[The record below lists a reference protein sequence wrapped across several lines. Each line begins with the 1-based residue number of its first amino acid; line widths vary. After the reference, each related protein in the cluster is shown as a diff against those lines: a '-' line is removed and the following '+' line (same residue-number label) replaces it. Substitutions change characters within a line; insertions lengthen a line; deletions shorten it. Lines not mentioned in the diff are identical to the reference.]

1 MTSIRD
7 FAFTIVLSLAA
18 MVNLVAQ
25 NEIKIRVVDST
36 TAEPV
41 PSAIVGI
48 KNTSIGMSSDE
59 DGRATFSNIPDG
71 QHIFVVNSIGF
82 ISKEVVVNFP
92 RTDTAALTIKIVA
105 STNEMEE
112 VIVSSTR
119 TNSRIEDLPVKV
131 EVLGQE
137 DMDEESTIVPG
148 GVGSILGDL
157 SIITI
162 QRTNPVN
169 GNDAVRMQGLD
180 SKYTQMLR
188 DGLPLYDGFSGSI
201 GVLSIPPLDLKQVEI
216 IKGSASTLYGG
227 GAIGG
232 LINFLSKEPSDS
244 ATAILTMNYTTLQ
257 ETNFNSFLSGK
268 RRMVGGT
275 LFAGANLKT
284 AQDINSDGFAE
295 VPEQRNIILHPRLFF
310 YPSKRLTGNLGFT
323 FAHDE
328 RTGGDT
334 HALKFGTDSVHTFV
348 FGETIQRGTLDTRWN
363 LTAGKNTIML
373 KSAMS
378 RFNRSLTYSGFLFD
392 GRQTSSYSELSN
404 VFKSGKHT
412 WVSGANLNTDAFE
425 RISGDTLLFGNY
437 NYSTMGLFTQDD
449 WQIKK
454 QITIEGGLR
463 LDYSSRYEWFIL
475 PQVGLFFKP
484 SGQLSFRLHYG
495 TGYKTPNIFSLAQP
509 QHFAQMVDITNNIL
523 PEKSVGY
530 NLDVNYETIVFEMIV
545 IQLNQALYY
554 TQITN
559 PTVLN
564 VNASGNL
571 FVSNADFQ
579 VNSIGTD
586 TYVRLSLDSWECYL
600 GYNHTLSTQ
609 NGNANTFNTPFNPQ
623 DKFAATIAYE
633 IEGKWRMGLEAARNG
648 NQFVYNNVRVP
659 DYWFF
664 AGMIERKFKHGS
676 VVLNCENISDY
687 RQSKKEQ
694 IVFGTA
700 QNPQFAEFWGPV
712 EGRVLNLSLKLA
724 L

>member
-1 MTSIRD
+1 MRIS
-7 FAFTIVLSLAA
+7 
-18 MVNLVAQ
+18 
-25 NEIKIRVVDST
+25 VVDSVT
-36 TAEPV
+36 TEPV
-41 PSAIVGI
+41 FGAIVNL
-48 KNTSIGMSSDE
+48 KNTSFGSATDSL
-59 DGRATFSNIPDG
+59 GRVVFFHIPNG
-71 QHIFVVNSIGF
+71 EQVVVVNSVGF
-82 ISKEVVVNFP
+82 LSKEVIVDFP
-92 RTDTAALTIKIVA
+92 RQDTAVLTILLV
-105 STNEMEE
+105 SSSNEMEE
-112 VIVSSTR
+112 VMVSSTR

-232 LINFLSKEPSDS
+232 LINFISKEPTDS
-244 ATAILTMNYTTLQ
+244 TTATLTLNYTTLQ

-268 RRMVGGT
+268 KGTIGGT
-275 LFAGANLKT
+275 LFAGVNLKA
-284 AQDINSDGFAE
+284 AQDINNDGFTE
-295 VPEQRNIILHPRLFF
+295 VPEQRNIIIHPRLFF
-310 YPSKRLTGNLGFT
+310 YPTKKLTGNVGFT
-323 FAHDE
+323 FTQDE
-328 RTGGDT
+328 RNGGDMQ
-334 HALKFGTDSVHTFV
+334 ALTFGADSVHTFL
-348 FGETIQRGTLDTRWN
+348 FGEKVQRSTLDTRWN
-363 LTAGKNTIML
+363 FTSGKNSITL
-373 KSAMS
+373 KSAVS
-378 RFNRSLTYSGFLFD
+378 RFNRDLTYAGFLFD
-392 GRQTSSYSELSN
+392 GRQTSSYSEVSN

-412 WVSGANLNTDAFE
+412 WVNGANLNTDAFE
-425 RISGDTLLFGNY
+425 RTSGDTVLFGNY
-437 NYSTMGLFTQDD
+437 NYSTIGLFSQDD

-454 QITIEGGLR
+454 QLTLEGGIR
-463 LDYSSRYEWFIL
+463 LDYSSRYAWFIL

-484 SGQLSFRLHYG
+484 SEHLSLRLHYG
-495 TGYKTPNIFSLAQP
+495 TGYKTPSIFALAQP
-509 QHFAQMVDITNNIL
+509 QQFAQMVDITNNIL

-530 NLDVNYETIVFEMIV
+530 NLDVNYQTIVFEKIL
-545 IQLNQALYY
+545 IQVNQALYY
-554 TQITN
+554 TQIAN

-571 FVSNADFQ
+571 FVANADFQ
-579 VNSIGTD
+579 VNSLGTD

-600 GYNHTLSTQ
+600 GYNHTLATQ
-609 NGNANTFNTPFNPQ
+609 KSNGAKFNTPFNPQ
-623 DKFAATIAYE
+623 DKFAVTIAYE
-633 IEGKWRMGLEAARNG
+633 VEGKWRMGVEAARNG
-648 NQFVYNNVRVP
+648 NQYIYNNERVP

-664 AGMIERKFKHGS
+664 AGMVERKFKHGS
-676 VVLNCENISDY
+676 VVLNCENIGDY
-687 RQSKKEQ
+687 RQSKKER
-694 IVFGTA
+694 IVFGSV

-712 EGRVLNLSLKLA
+712 EGRVLNLSLKLM